1 MINLINSTIKVL
13 AWVVAIILLSAQALQ
28 AREIKYF
35 DGTSVF
41 FGLDVTNGTS
51 NVCYDE
57 SWTGDIAN
65 SDKLTS
71 NMGLY
76 QNLVTSGRLN
86 LQIRYTHHSCAINYD
101 KPSYDAIGLIIEY
114 RLF

>member
-1 MINLINSTIKVL
+1 MINLINSTLKVL

-28 AREIKYF
+28 ADEIKWF
-35 DGTSVF
+35 DGTYAY
-41 FGLDVTNGTS
+41 FGLDVTNGAS
-51 NVCYDE
+51 NVCE
-57 SWTGDIAN
+57 GQSWTGDIAD

-71 NMGLY
+71 NMGVY